1 MGLFRSNR
9 SIHKLIHERL
19 AMEWRLL
26 GNVYRNHLQVI
37 SGETKDTKNLEL
49 ISSKCVSIN
58 SIVQQGSAGFGK
70 VVLNKD
76 LINGLMIE
84 ILDLDSKLED
94 KPPLSVRTLRLVGI
108 TTSIMV
114 GNYDGIF
121 EDANGNHADWY
132 RGL

>member
-1 MGLFRSNR
+1 L
-9 SIHKLIHERL
+9 
-19 AMEWRLL
+19 
-26 GNVYRNHLQVI
+26 
-37 SGETKDTKNLEL
+37 
-49 ISSKCVSIN
+49 SKP
-58 SIVQQGSAGFGK
+58 
-70 VVLNKD
+70 VLNKD
-76 LINGLMIE
+76 LINVLMVE
-84 ILDLDSKLED
+84 ILDMDSKLAD

>member
-1 MGLFRSNR
+1 MGLFSSNR

-37 SGETKDTKNLEL
+37 SGETKDT
-49 ISSKCVSIN
+49 KCVSIN

-121 EDANGNHADWY
+121 EDTNGNHADWY